1 MSALYTGATQAA
13 GRRQVMFF
21 TLVRGFVKQL
31 IAAGMVG
38 ISSGVHYR

>member
-1 MSALYTGATQAA
+1 MSALYTGVTLAA
-13 GRRQVMFF
+13 GRRQVLFF

-38 ISSGVHYR
+38 ISSRIHYR